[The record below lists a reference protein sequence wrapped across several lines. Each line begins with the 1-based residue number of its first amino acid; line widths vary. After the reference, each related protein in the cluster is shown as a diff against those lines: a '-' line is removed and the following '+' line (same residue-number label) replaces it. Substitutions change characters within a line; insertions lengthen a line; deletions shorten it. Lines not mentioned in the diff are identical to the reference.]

1 MEYGSHGRAG
11 HTAKSRAAAV
21 NGQGCGLVATLSTAV
36 NLVVGVLMKSR
47 RVTPTIALV
56 IVNVMLIFI
65 QLYTYNTQIF
75 SLYFV
80 SSYSNVNSN
89 NNYICIKFFAL
100 IFVCEHFR

>member
-11 HTAKSRAAAV
+11 PTAKSRAAAV
-21 NGQGCGLVATLSTAV
+21 NGQGCVLVATLSTAV

-56 IVNVMLIFI
+56 IVNVMSIFI

-75 SLYFV
+75 SL
-80 SSYSNVNSN
+80 
-89 NNYICIKFFAL
+89 
-100 IFVCEHFR
+100 